1 MLYPAAPQRR
11 AKKERNPIGL
21 FCLARKFFLGLSQK
35 TFFHPRAHGNPEFS
49 SNFVELFTYMKLMQH
64 AKKILVL
71 LLPAAALLSS
81 CGGLRHTRVEEVR
94 GVSLRSVGGGKM
106 LVNMDVKIS
115 SQSSLTVRLSKLA
128 LNVELDGAPF
138 AAISTVDMLKVP
150 PRNDAFLPVTLEL
163 RLQNMLPALMVM
175 LQQKQNLSD
184 KLTIEGTLKVSTFLW
199 RRTLKIEKQNLTA
212 FAAQYGDF
220 ITPLLKQQSK

>member
-1 MLYPAAPQRR
+1 
-11 AKKERNPIGL
+11 
-21 FCLARKFFLGLSQK
+21 
-35 TFFHPRAHGNPEFS
+35 
-49 SNFVELFTYMKLMQH
+49 MKLMQH
-64 AKKILVL
+64 AKKVLFL
-71 LLPAAALLSS
+71 LLPATALLSS

-94 GVSLRSVGGGKM
+94 SVSLQPVGGGKM
-106 LVNMDVKIS
+106 LVSMDVKIS
-115 SQSSLTVRLSKLA
+115 SQSSLAVRLSKLA
-128 LNVELDGAPF
+128 LSVELDGAPF
-138 AAISTVDMLKVP
+138 ASISTADMLKVP
-150 PRNDAFLPVTLEL
+150 PHNDAFQPVTLEL